1 MNHNKNATKKERTK
15 YDPSKLAELDEAVV
29 DCIIEDSRPFGDFSK
44 PGLKKFINNAIPGY
58 SAPSRFT
65 IKRKINE
72 KYKIQKIS

>member
-1 MNHNKNATKKERTK
+1 M
-15 YDPSKLAELDEAVV
+15 LDEAVV

-44 PGLKKFINNAIPGY
+44 PGMKKFLNKAIPGY

-72 KYKIQKIS
+72 NIKNSENQLKRFLQISKILP